1 MMSVNRH
8 IYKVKQL
15 LQLQWKRIVGL
26 GIGANVVITA
36 GVTIGKHSVVSGGAV
51 VTKDSPPFSVA
62 VETLQKLLKS
72 IILKR
77 RIGENLIFSNF

>member
-1 MMSVNRH
+1 VEDDC
-8 IYKVKQL
+8 
-15 LQLQWKRIVGL
+15 W
-26 GIGANVVITA
+26 IGANAVITA